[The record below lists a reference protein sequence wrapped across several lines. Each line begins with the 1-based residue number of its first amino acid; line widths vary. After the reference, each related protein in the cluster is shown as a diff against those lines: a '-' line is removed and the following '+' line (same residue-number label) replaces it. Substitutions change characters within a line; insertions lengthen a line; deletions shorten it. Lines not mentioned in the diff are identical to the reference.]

1 MSKKVRNII
10 GFASLML
17 LITTITVNMI
27 MSKVRYNN
35 SISPELEQYYN
46 VDLGSNECFQGKP
59 TEENILNWIDGTS
72 WIHVYTRSNR
82 LEADRL
88 DFRNGVVK
96 RYYAEDNYTD
106 WRLLDDDLDYWYED
120 GCINWVKEAV
130 HPDGRAISELNVYYS
145 FNPQT
150 GMWFMQLGDGESEH
164 QYVRY
169 YPERR
174 KHKKE
179 RRRGWRE
186 EEVAPED
193 TLATVEEWCEE
204 ALEEWGEDVVEVSC
218 EATAEEC
225 FEAEY

>member
-72 WIHVYTRSNR
+72 WIHVKFDSSSNCF
-82 LEADRL
+82 EAKRL

-96 RYYAEDNYTD
+96 CYSVNGNFKD
-106 WRLLDDDLDYWYED
+106 WGHENDFDYWYED
-120 GCINWVKEAV
+120 GCIIWVNERV
-130 HPDGRAISELNVYYS
+130 RDDGRALSELNEYYS

-150 GMWFMQLGDGESEH
+150 GMWFMQLLNHEFEY
-164 QYVRY
+164 QFVRY

-204 ALEEWGEDVVEVSC
+204 ALVEVSC